1 MELVRPEAHTGSTP
15 GLPYDRYRYKECDAP
30 FSDSTLVAKHRA
42 HSLLQPI
49 DRARCV
55 TSLLLAADLA
65 RLNAIFRTF
74 SFLISWGLGKQG
86 TGGIG
91 IYGEFDIV
99 PNLLRARGLRSERAW
114 QLLKGD
120 LTFGVVGVTLCRA
133 GQRTP
138 LLAPSVPAVRGLTH
152 AL

>member
-15 GLPYDRYRYKECDAP
+15 ALPYDRYRYKEYDAP

-49 DRARCV
+49 DRVRCV

-86 TGGIG
+86 TGGME

-99 PNLLRARGLRSERAW
+99 PNSSELAVLPSERAW
-114 QLLKGD
+114 
-120 LTFGVVGVTLCRA
+120 
-133 GQRTP
+133 
-138 LLAPSVPAVRGLTH
+138 
-152 AL
+152 